1 MRIQASVL
9 SRITRAA
16 GRVWRDDLCR
26 PRPAVVLR
34 AALRAGSLAS
44 LDCAVRESKK
54 KMGFTLI
61 ELLVAAVVTMLIV
74 VLLLQALGF
83 ASSHWR
89 RTSGSAQAF
98 EGARVA
104 FDALTR
110 SLSQATLAT
119 EYDYYNTNRV
129 ARLTLTSMTD
139 LQNFKPDR
147 YGRYSSLHFLSGKSL
162 PGVGG
167 HTHAIFFQAPMQFAT
182 NAPNAPDLPAA
193 GVLNA
198 VGFFVRRSDD
208 SSNRPP
214 NLSPSAPTPRDRL
227 RLMVCLQPT
236 ENLDV
241 YRDGTGSVWV
251 QQAVTNSAH
260 ILAENV
266 LALVVLPKFPDA
278 QGKPLD
284 ALAPGYEYNS
294 RTNWF
299 SGNQP
304 LPMHQLP
311 PIVRVVMVA
320 IDEATALRKPDLGDG
335 FAALFSDPN
344 DFTNNLATVE
354 QALRDERAN
363 YRIFQADVLIRAA
376 KWSE

>member
-1 MRIQASVL
+1 MRARASVPSGIRRVVCSVVSGCVVRGL
-9 SRITRAA
+9 EKDDDSRRA
-16 GRVWRDDLCR
+16 
-26 PRPAVVLR
+26 P
-34 AALRAGSLAS
+34 
-44 LDCAVRESKK
+44 
-54 KMGFTLI
+54 GFTLI
-61 ELLVAAVVTMLIV
+61 ELLVAAAITMLIV

-89 RTSGSAQAF
+89 RTSGNAQAF
-98 EGARVA
+98 EGARAA
-104 FDALTR
+104 FDALSR

-129 ARLTLTSMTD
+129 ARLTLTNMTD

-162 PGVGG
+162 PGVGN

-182 NAPNAPDLPAA
+182 NAPDLPAS

-198 VGFFVRRSDD
+198 MGFFIRRSDD

-214 NLSPSAPTPRDRL
+214 NLTASSPAPRDRF
-227 RLMVCLQPT
+227 RLMVSLQPT

-241 YRDGTGSVWV
+241 YRDGTGDGWV
-251 QQAVTNSAH
+251 QQAASGSAH

-266 LALVVLPKFPDA
+266 LALVVLPKYPDA

-284 ALAPGYEYNS
+284 ALAPNYEYNS
-294 RTNWF
+294 RTSWS

-304 LPMHQLP
+304 IQMHQLP
-311 PIVRVVMVA
+311 PIVRVIMVA
-320 IDEATALRKPDLGDG
+320 IDEASAQRKPNLGST
-335 FAALFSDPN
+335 FATLFSDPT
-344 DFTNNLATVE
+344 DLTNNLATVE
-354 QALRDERAN
+354 QTLRDERAT
-363 YRIFQADVLIRAA
+363 YRIFQADVPIRAA